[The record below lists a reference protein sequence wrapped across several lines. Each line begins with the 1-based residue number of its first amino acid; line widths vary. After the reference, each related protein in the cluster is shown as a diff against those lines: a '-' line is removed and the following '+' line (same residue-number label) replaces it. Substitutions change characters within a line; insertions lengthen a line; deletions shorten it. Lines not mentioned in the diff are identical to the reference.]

1 MSNKNI
7 CLISRSLYPHPIS
20 KHTQN
25 MQTFEGWLRF
35 WTNIVIVSQC
45 RSSKLRTSHHKNI
58 HGTLLPILKNK
69 YFNVIYFTIVGIYR
83 IRQLHKQYDFDI
95 YQASDAGGAI
105 LALIASRIYN
115 KKFVFEVQGDIFD
128 YPSHVGGKIHSSL
141 VKFFS
146 KTIVKKAD
154 YIRIVSPFLYAPLDR
169 FGINREKIFLVPPR
183 CNSELFSEKNV
194 AKDKPKVLCK
204 YQYNLLF
211 VGNLL
216 IAKGVDILLESF
228 ALIAKENSNIGLTY
242 IGDGE
247 EKSRLEARAKE
258 LNINEKIFL
267 LGRVE
272 YSSIP
277 TFMYYSDVLV
287 LPSIEE
293 GVGRVLLEAMSL
305 NLPIVASNVGGI
317 PLVIDNNKDGLL
329 FEVGDVESLK
339 EKVLF
344 LIENDDFCNKMTKAA
359 HQKFLENYEYE
370 ISMKKF
376 LKMYES
382 ILVTKGKV

>member
-1 MSNKNI
+1 MKDKNI

-25 MQTFEGWLRF
+25 MKTFEGWLRF
-35 WTNIVIVSQC
+35 WTNIVVVSQC
-45 RSSKLRTSHHKNI
+45 QSGELCTSHYKNI
-58 HGTLLPILKNK
+58 HGVLLPLMKNK
-69 YFNVIYFTIVGIYR
+69 YFNVAYFTITGFFK

-105 LALIASRIYN
+105 LALIVSRIYG

-128 YPSHVGGKIHSSL
+128 YPSQVGGKVHSSL

-146 KTIVKKAD
+146 EMIVKKAD
-154 YIRIVSPFLYAPLDR
+154 YIRIVSPFLYDPLDR

-183 CNSELFSEKNV
+183 CDSTLFSEKNV
-194 AKDKPKVLCK
+194 AKDKPKILCK
-204 YQYNLLF
+204 NQYNLLF

-216 IAKGVDILLESF
+216 IAKGVDILLEAF
-228 ALIAKENSNIGLTY
+228 ALIVRENPDIGL
-242 IGDGE
+242 IFVGDGE

-258 LNINEKIFL
+258 LGIDEKVFL

-272 YSSIP
+272 YNLIP
-277 TFMYYSDVLV
+277 TFMYYSDILI

-329 FEVGDVESLK
+329 FEVGEIESLK

-344 LIENDDFCNKMTKAA
+344 LLNDAAFSKEMTKVA

-370 ISMKKF
+370 VSMKKF
-376 LKMYES
+376 LNMYKS
-382 ILVTKGKV
+382 ILET

>member
-1 MSNKNI
+1 
-7 CLISRSLYPHPIS
+7 
-20 KHTQN
+20 
-25 MQTFEGWLRF
+25 MQTFEGWLRH
-35 WTNIVIVSQC
+35 WNNVVIVSQC
-45 RSSKLRTSHHKNI
+45 HSKEIRISQHKGI
-58 HGTLLPILKNK
+58 YGVLLPVITNK
-69 YFNVIYFTIVGIYR
+69 YLNVAYFTFLGLFKIKK
-83 IRQLHKQYDFDI
+83 LNAKYDFDI

-105 LALIASRIYN
+105 LALIASKIYG

-128 YPSHVGGKIHSSL
+128 YPSHVGGKVHSSL

-146 KTIVKKAD
+146 EMIVKKAD
-154 YIRIVSPFLYAPLDR
+154 YIRIVSPFLYEPLDR

-183 CNSELFSEKNV
+183 CDSALFSEKNV
-194 AKDKPKVLCK
+194 AKDKPETLCK
-204 YQYNLLF
+204 NQYNLLF

-216 IAKGVDILLESF
+216 IAKGVDILLEAF
-228 ALIAKENSNIGLTY
+228 ALIVRENPDIGL
-242 IGDGE
+242 ILVGDGE

-258 LNINEKIFL
+258 LGIDEKVFL

-272 YSSIP
+272 YNLIP
-277 TFMYYSDVLV
+277 TFMHYADILV

-317 PLVIDNNKDGLL
+317 PLVIDDNKDGLL

-344 LIENDDFCNKMTKAA
+344 LLNNTNFSKRMTKAA

-370 ISMKKF
+370 VSMKKF
-376 LKMYES
+376 LNMYKS
-382 ILVTKGKV
+382 ILET

>member
-1 MSNKNI
+1 MNDKNI
-7 CLISRSLYPHPIS
+7 CLISRSVYPHPIS

-25 MQTFEGWLRF
+25 MKTFEGWLRY
-35 WTNIVIVSQC
+35 WANVVVISQCQSSELCVSQY
-45 RSSKLRTSHHKNI
+45 KNI
-58 HGTLLPILKNK
+58 HGVLLPLMKNK
-69 YFNVIYFTIVGIYR
+69 YFNVAYFTITGLYK
-83 IRQLHKQYDFDI
+83 IRQLHKHYNFEI

-105 LALIASRIYN
+105 LALVASKIYG

-128 YPSHVGGKIHSSL
+128 YPSKVGGKVHSSL

-146 KTIVKKAD
+146 EVIVKRAD
-154 YIRIVSPFLYAPLDR
+154 YIRIVSPFLYEPLDR
-169 FGINREKIFLVPPR
+169 FGINRDKIFLVPPR
-183 CNSELFSEKNV
+183 CDSALFSDKNID
-194 AKDKPKVLCK
+194 KDKPEILCNN
-204 YQYNLLF
+204 QYNLLF

-216 IAKGVDILLESF
+216 IAKGVDILLEAF
-228 ALIAKENSNIGLTY
+228 ALIAKENSGIGLIF

-247 EKSRLEARAKE
+247 EKSRLKNRAEE
-258 LNINEKIFL
+258 LGIGKKVFL

-272 YSSIP
+272 YNLIP
-277 TFMYYSDVLV
+277 TFMHYSDILI

-329 FEVGDVESLK
+329 FEVGDIESLK
-339 EKVLF
+339 DKVLF
-344 LIENDDFCNKMTKAA
+344 LLNDPTSSKDMAKVA
-359 HQKFLENYEYE
+359 HKKFLENYEYE

-376 LKMYES
+376 IYMYKS
-382 ILVTKGKV
+382 ILES